1 MKTAYFDNFTI
12 TTPDDCVSECS
23 HPGSCDEDVARWVHT
38 LADVLDEID
47 PDDIRE
53 ELYNCAAWS
62 KSELRSGLQNRKRIL
77 WIAAGNIKENEYELK
92 HSARPADNI

>member
-12 TTPDDCVSECS
+12 TMPDACVSECS
-23 HPGSCDEDVARWVHT
+23 HPGPCDEDVARWAHT

-53 ELYNCAAWS
+53 ELYNYGAWG
-62 KSELRSGLQNRKRIL
+62 KKDLNNGKENRKRIL
-77 WIAAGNIKENEYELK
+77 WIAAGNIQEHEYEQK
-92 HSARPADNI
+92 HKR